1 MSWRELVNW
10 HPESYTQIEH
20 NTHNKLQ
27 EEDASNSAYCAQST
41 SKELISSKSLTKSE
55 AQSNSA
61 YCAHSASSLKK
72 KDSQHTPEEEMQIQS
87 FLDWVNTCQPGQEWR
102 MPLDWLTDAKELR
115 EAAAEAVMRRHPQ
128 WRIWM
133 SGKDKLICLE
143 SIN

>member
-27 EEDASNSAYCAQST
+27 QEDT
-41 SKELISSKSLTKSE
+41 
-55 AQSNSA
+55 SNSA
-61 YCAHSASSLKK
+61 YCAHSASSLKN